1 MQLQTIAS
9 VVMKRQMARVQRRL
23 FALIVVA
30 LASGLLAPPVSRAHH
45 LLALTVGH
53 VQTHLM
59 RAVARLRLAEL
70 LQDGPQPLAVLAEAT
85 STDASALARIMRA
98 RTDLGLVA
106 EPAIGQLTCQ

>member
-1 MQLQTIAS
+1 MTNAMPAS
-9 VVMKRQMARVQRRL
+9 
-23 FALIVVA
+23 
-30 LASGLLAPPVSRAHH
+30 LAPDVSRAHH
-45 LLALTVGH
+45 LLALIFGH

-59 RAVARLRLAEL
+59 GVAARLRLADL

-85 STDASALARIMRA
+85 SADTSTLARVMQA